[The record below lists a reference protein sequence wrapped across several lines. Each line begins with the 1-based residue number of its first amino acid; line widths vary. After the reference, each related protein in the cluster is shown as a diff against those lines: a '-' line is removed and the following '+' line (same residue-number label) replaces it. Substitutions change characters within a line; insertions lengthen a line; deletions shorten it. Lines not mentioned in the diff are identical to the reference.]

1 MQEQQVVPQ
10 NPLLRIWDWG
20 KDEHG
25 RLICAILGA
34 FIGVAMGMLPYF
46 AAAHV
51 IIKMLA
57 GERELSL
64 YLPWLGIGLAG
75 YAARTCF
82 YNMALSISHKATFS
96 VLKTIRQ
103 KILAKLPRLPLGTV
117 MDMSGGKM
125 KQIIVD
131 QVDGMETTLAHLFP
145 EMTANV
151 AAPILILVYLFVLD
165 WRIALLSIVTI
176 PVGMAFMMSVMGNYS
191 RDYEGAVKTTQ
202 EMNGTIVE
210 YINGIEVIKAFN
222 QGKSSYA
229 KFTDR
234 VRANA
239 SYFYNWMKRCQF
251 GTAMGYAVAPATLI
265 TILPAGWIWYTDGS
279 LPMETFIT
287 AIILSLGIAGPLLAA
302 MNFVDTLAIV
312 GTTVASVEELLSAE
326 EQQHG
331 DTGEGHSAKVQLNG
345 TDIEL
350 SHVSFGY
357 HDNNVLKDVDLFIPA
372 GSMTALVGPS
382 GSGKSTIAKLIA
394 GFWDVKNGTVSMG
407 GVDEK
412 KIPLTQLYDQVAFVS
427 QDNYLFDETV
437 RENIRQGRLSA
448 TDKEVESAA
457 KAAGCDAFIRAL
469 EKGYETNVGTGGAH
483 LSGGECQRIAIARA
497 MLKDAPIVILD
508 EATAYIDPENEA
520 VIQKAI
526 AKLVQGKTVIVIA
539 HRLSTVKDAETIVV
553 IKDGRIEASGKH
565 EELRR
570 SCPLYESM
578 WQAHIGAKDG
588 DVA

>member
-1 MQEQQVVPQ
+1 MQKQ
-10 NPLLRIWDWG
+10 NPLLRVWGWG

-25 RLICAILGA
+25 SLVFAITSALT
-34 FIGVAMGMLPYF
+34 GVAMGMLPYY
-46 AAAHV
+46 AAAQV

-57 GERELSL
+57 GEKSLSL

-75 YAARTCF
+75 YAARTLL
-82 YNMALSISHKATFS
+82 YNMALSKSHKATFS
-96 VLKTIRQ
+96 ILKTIRQ
-103 KILAKLPRLPLGTV
+103 KILEKLPKLPLGTV
-117 MDMSGGKM
+117 MDMQSGKM

-131 QVDGMETTLAHLFP
+131 QVDGMEITLAHLFP
-145 EMTANV
+145 ELTANIAGPV
-151 AAPILILVYLFVLD
+151 MIIIYLFILD
-165 WRIALLSIVTI
+165 WRMALLSLVTI

-191 RDYEGAVKTTQ
+191 KDYEGAVKTTQ
-202 EMNGTIVE
+202 EMNGTVVE

-239 SYFYNWMKRCQF
+239 SYYYNWMKKSQL
-251 GTAMGYAVAPATLI
+251 GVSTAYAIVPAALV
-265 TILPAGWIWYTDGS
+265 TILPVGWIWYRGGS
-279 LPMETFIT
+279 LPIETFIMVVV
-287 AIILSLGIAGPLLAA
+287 LSLGIAGPLIAA

-312 GTTVASVEELLSAE
+312 GTTVASVDELLSAE

-331 DTGEGHSAKVQLNG
+331 DKEAHIKSM
-345 TDIEL
+345 DIEL

-357 HDNNVLKDVDLFIPA
+357 HEDKNILRDVSLSIPA

-394 GFWDVKNGTVSMG
+394 GFWDVKDGTVSMG

-412 KIPLTQLYDQVAFVS
+412 KIPLEQLYGQVAFVS
-427 QDNYLFDETV
+427 QDNYLFETNV
-437 RENIRQGRLSA
+437 RENIRMGKLSA
-448 TDKEVESAA
+448 TDKEVEAAA
-457 KAAGCDAFIRAL
+457 KAAGCDAFIRSL
-469 EKGYETNVGTGGAH
+469 EKGYETNVGGGGAH
-483 LSGGECQRIAIARA
+483 LSGGERQRIAIARA

-539 HRLSTVKDAETIVV
+539 HRLSTIRDADKIVV
-553 IKDGRIEASGKH
+553 VKDGRIEAAGKH
-565 EELRR
+565 EELRKT
-570 SCPLYESM
+570 CPLYESM
-578 WQAHIGAKDG
+578 WRAHIGAKDG